1 MSMYL
6 GKRENGTYF
15 AKSGGYEKEF
25 SECNSMFDL
34 YTLLRRECHFAPKM
48 TDTDVWKEVSNNRT
62 ITPDG
67 FVKETHDGDGNDT
80 ESINVLF

>member
-1 MSMYL
+1 MSTYL

-15 AKSGGYEKEF
+15 VKSGDYEKEF
-25 SECNSMFDL
+25 PECNSMIDV
-34 YTLLRRECHFAPKM
+34 YSLLRQECKFPPKM
-48 TDTDVWKEVSNNRT
+48 TNLNVWKKVSENWT

-67 FVKETHDGDGNDT
+67 FVEDTHNGNGNDT